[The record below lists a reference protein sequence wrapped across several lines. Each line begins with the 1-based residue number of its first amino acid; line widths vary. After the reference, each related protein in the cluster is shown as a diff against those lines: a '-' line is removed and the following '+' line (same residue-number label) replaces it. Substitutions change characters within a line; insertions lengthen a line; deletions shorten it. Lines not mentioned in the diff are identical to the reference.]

1 MMPLPDVVVVMLA
14 VATWL
19 DASCQVGDQ
28 GICLSAVAI
37 VCRRSPTADGLAT
50 AWPEAWQPRDG
61 NSCVIRQPGKR
72 RAARQAGRGP
82 SSRPDGPDQPGLD
95 DPTAMG
101 TTALARREAAEGA
114 IGGGPGT
121 PCGSRP

>member
-1 MMPLPDVVVVMLA
+1 MMPLPDVVVILA

-37 VCRRSPTADGLAT
+37 VCRRSPTSDGLAT
-50 AWPEAWQPRDG
+50 AWPKAWQLTRG

-82 SSRPDGPDQPGLD
+82 SSRPDGPDQPGPD

-101 TTALARREAAEGA
+101 TTALARREAAEVRSA
-114 IGGGPGT
+114 DYRVQ